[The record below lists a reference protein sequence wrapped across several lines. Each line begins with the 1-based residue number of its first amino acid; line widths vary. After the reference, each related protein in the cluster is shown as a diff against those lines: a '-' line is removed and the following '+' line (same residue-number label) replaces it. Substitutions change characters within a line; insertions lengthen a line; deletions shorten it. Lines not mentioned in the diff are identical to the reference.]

1 MKISTEQLNKVLEGK
16 ADTLDSKKVEESVI
30 RLTDADLIKKVTAD
44 VNEMPDREDF
54 VNELKA
60 KLEAGEYNPTGE
72 EIADAMIR
80 RTIADRI
87 R

>member
-16 ADTLDSKKVEESVI
+16 ADTLDAKKVEESVI

-60 KLEAGEYNPTGE
+60 KFEAGEYNPTGK